1 MSGKTEFNE
10 QIPKDI
16 EEQLSQ
22 EIAAILQHRRS
33 NHSLKKEMTQLFR
46 ARQSTMQLLIP
57 KKNILIISVLALISW
72 LFVPSLISL
81 FFI

>member
-1 MSGKTEFNE
+1 MPGKIEFSE

-22 EIAAILQHRRS
+22 EIAAILQHKRS
-33 NHSLKKEMTQLFR
+33 KHSLKKEMTQLFR
-46 ARQSTMQLLIP
+46 ARQSTIQFLIP
-57 KKNILIISVLALISW
+57 KKNILIISALALLSG
-72 LFVPSLISL
+72 LFVAGLISL